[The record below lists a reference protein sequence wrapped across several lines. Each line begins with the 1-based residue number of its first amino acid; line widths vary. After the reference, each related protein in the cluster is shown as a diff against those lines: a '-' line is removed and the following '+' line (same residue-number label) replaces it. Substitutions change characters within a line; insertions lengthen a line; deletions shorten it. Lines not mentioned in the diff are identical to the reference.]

1 MIDARLELSMVH
13 DPAGAWI
20 GAEQMTEL
28 TIGTDWGSY
37 LAWNEQ
43 IQFNWDDLYNKMGVR

>member
-1 MIDARLELSMVH
+1 
-13 DPAGAWI
+13 
-20 GAEQMTEL
+20 MTEL

-43 IQFNWDDLYNKMGVR
+43 IQLKLQRRLKKEL

>member
-1 MIDARLELSMVH
+1 
-13 DPAGAWI
+13 
-20 GAEQMTEL
+20 MTEL

-37 LAWNEQ
+37 LAWDER